1 MLSALLFALF
11 LWKLNSCV
19 FIELISLVMCLT
31 RTYWALFPPFVFW
44 VIDRRRLLRVTES
57 NLWETGKMMGR
68 KCMPIQDAKDLP
80 CFYNLQWRAL
90 PCDSFFPLSS
100 WLFSVTLNCGFYCCL
115 LNLCLDSFYIVVEI
129 SHFYSRYFNIDLFC
143 LNMGLSNLI
152 LM

>member
-1 MLSALLFALF
+1 MTRMLSALLFALF

-57 NLWETGKMMGR
+57 SLWETGKMVGR
-68 KCMPIQDAKDLP
+68 KCTPIQGAKDLP
-80 CFYNLQWRAL
+80 CFYNHFHVILF
-90 PCDSFFPLSS
+90 SPLSS

-115 LNLCLDSFYIVVEI
+115 LNLCLGSFYIVVEI
-129 SHFYSRYFNIDLFC
+129 SHFYSRHFNIDLFC
-143 LNMGLSNLI
+143 LNMGVSNLI